1 MSGTE
6 KFPAVRKHTQ
16 AGQGHP
22 RTPTARVTSD
32 VVIPVPRESAQVSAT
47 VEPPARTEAPASA
60 TARALAPEAAA
71 APEAGPGPEAVERTQ
86 ALDDATHWALRARDG
101 DPAAQAAFVRATQ
114 TEVWRFTAALV
125 DRDSADDLLQDTYL
139 RAFRALPAFEGR
151 SSARTWLLG
160 IARRACAD
168 HLRTV
173 VRRRRLD
180 ERLTGQA
187 YTDHPYPDP
196 AGQFGANDLLRRL
209 PAERRGAFVLTQ
221 LLGLSYAEAAA
232 VEGVPVGTIRSR
244 VARARTELVEA
255 VGDALAS

>member
-1 MSGTE
+1 MI
-6 KFPAVRKHTQ
+6 PAPRDSAAVGP
-16 AGQGHP
+16 AG
-22 RTPTARVTSD
+22 A
-32 VVIPVPRESAQVSAT
+32 PVSAGRES
-47 VEPPARTEAPASA
+47 
-60 TARALAPEAAA
+60 
-71 APEAGPGPEAVERTQ
+71 
-86 ALDDATHWALRARDG
+86 ATHWALAAREG

-114 TEVWRFTAALV
+114 AEVWRFAAALV
-125 DRDSADDLLQDTYL
+125 DPDSADDLTQETYL

-180 ERLTGQA
+180 ERLAAQA
-187 YTDHPYPDP
+187 HTHRPHPDP
-196 AGQFGANDLLRRL
+196 AGHLGAADLVRRL
-209 PAERRGAFVLTQ
+209 PADRRGAFVLTQ

-244 VARARTELVEA
+244 VARARCELVEA
-255 VGDALAS
+255 VGDALAG